1 MTPRE
6 FHITVNEKPVPWPA
20 RDHRATG
27 AEIKAAAIA
36 AGVEIGEDYLL
47 NMETRRGSF
56 TLVEDDETVKVA
68 HDSNFVAVE
77 PDFHI
82 IVNRQKVPWPKS
94 DRKATGAEIKAAAIA
109 AGVEIHPDFLLS
121 VEKRKGVFKPVQ
133 DDEIVKLD
141 DCKVFRAVGAD
152 DNS

>member
-1 MTPRE
+1 MSKPE
-6 FHITVNEKPVPWPA
+6 FQITVNEKLVPWPA
-20 RDHRATG
+20 RDHKATG

-36 AGVEIGEDYLL
+36 AGVEIEPDFIL
-47 NMETRRGSF
+47 NMETRKGTF
-56 TLVEDDETVKVA
+56 TLIDDGETVKVGHGA
-68 HDSNFVAVE
+68 LFVAVE

-82 IVNRQKVPWPKS
+82 LVNKQKVAWPKA

-109 AGVEIHPDFLLS
+109 AGVEIHADFLLS
-121 VEKRKGVFKPVQ
+121 VENRLGVFKPVC
-133 DDEIVKLD
+133 DDEIVKLE